1 MLMSRGVFHCKRTG
15 LPGGDAGGDRTAGRE
30 MPGMVATACA
40 QSDQQRIA
48 DAHRALVAAAR
59 NNAVGNIEQT
69 AVEQERR
76 ADEASLII

>member
-1 MLMSRGVFHCKRTG
+1 MAMPAVIV
-15 LPGGDAGGDRTAGRE
+15 LPERE

-40 QSDQQRIA
+40 ADQRRIA